1 MAPAAGSGK
10 PTAKVEHRYGFTDTV
25 APIDETEPRR
35 LSMSEHAAKVAPHI
49 YKVMF
54 ENDRLRVLEVR
65 MKPGD
70 ESAMH
75 SHPAYLVYA
84 LTGGKVK
91 MTSGNGESGEV
102 DIASGD
108 AMWREAEEHSVL
120 NTGTTELTAL
130 FIEPK

>member
-1 MAPAAGSGK
+1 MA
-10 PTAKVEHRYGFTDTV
+10 ED
-25 APIDETEPRR
+25 
-35 LSMSEHAAKVAPHI
+35 AAKVAPNA
-49 YKVMF
+49 YKVLF
-54 ENDRLRVLEVR
+54 DNDRLRVLEVR

-75 SHPAYLVYA
+75 SHPAYLVYT

-91 MTSGNGESGEV
+91 MTAGTGESGEV
-102 DIASGD
+102 DISGGD

>member
-1 MAPAAGSGK
+1 
-10 PTAKVEHRYGFTDTV
+10 
-25 APIDETEPRR
+25 
-35 LSMSEHAAKVAPHI
+35 MSEHAVVVAPHI

-54 ENDRLRVLEVR
+54 ENDQLRVLEVR

-91 MTSGNGESGEV
+91 MTSGNGESAEV

-108 AMWREAEEHSVL
+108 VMWREAEEHSVL